1 MNGMKDK
8 TTSEKKGKGARRGV
22 GQAVAAMVMALA
34 VAVGG
39 AGTTALLLTQPTGLA
54 VEPTTLRWDS
64 ESTDLNAKYN
74 HSTQNPKPE
83 TTKTEPE
90 ASSQAQPETDTT
102 QPETGKKPEAKP
114 EAKPA
119 EQPAAPEETAPA
131 ASEPAAEAPAQPET
145 PADPMAGS
153 TAEIE
158 QENAFPKF
166 QQETAELA
174 AEDPLSAP
182 EETPVEDENADTEPA
197 AEAPAESEEPAAEPE
212 EAPAESEAAE
222 SAAETE
228 TVSEQPAAGINSI
241 EDELAD
247 AQITTEDGT
256 ILLTPEEIRAALDAG
271 TLDEA
276 ELETTCLDSENGFF
290 KWLWKWFFGIKD
302 DDDKPAS
309 STKPAEPVYSGWRTV
324 NGKTYYYDQGT
335 NQPVTGI
342 RAIDNKLY
350 YFDANGVQTAANF
363 GIDVSKYQSKI
374 NWQQVKQAGV
384 NFVIIRIGYRGYGS
398 GTLVQDPMFEEH
410 FTNARNAGLKVG
422 VYFFSQ
428 AVNENEARE
437 EAQGCWYVL
446 NGRGLDY
453 PIYFDSEASGASN
466 GGGRADGLG
475 QADRTKCAIAFCEEV
490 KALGYQPGV
499 YASTQW
505 FRKRLDLSQLT
516 GYSIWNAHYNVASS
530 PIACNL
536 WQGSCSARISGYS
549 GQLDVNISYMG

>member
-1 MNGMKDK
+1 MNDK
-8 TTSEKKGKGARRGV
+8 TTVKQKGKGTRRGA

-39 AGTTALLLTQPTGLA
+39 AGTTALLLTQPTGLT
-54 VEPTTLRWDS
+54 VEPTTLRWEQ
-64 ESTDLNAKYN
+64 ESTDRNAPHR
-74 HSTQNPKPE
+74 HSTNAAPSETPKA
-83 TTKTEPE
+83 EPE
-90 ASSQAQPETDTT
+90 ASSQAQPEAVPA
-102 QPETGKKPEAKP
+102 QPETV
-114 EAKPA
+114 KPA
-119 EQPAAPEETAPA
+119 ETTAAEPAAAPTAPTESTPA

-145 PADPMAGS
+145 PADPMGS
-153 TAEIE
+153 SAAEIE

-166 QQETAELA
+166 QQETEALA
-174 AEDPLSAP
+174 AEDPLRAP
-182 EETPVEDENADTEPA
+182 EETPAESDNAGTEPA
-197 AEAPAESEEPAAEPE
+197 AEPAAESVEPAAEPE
-212 EAPAESEAAE
+212 AAPAETEAAE
-222 SAAETE
+222 SAAEAE
-228 TVSEQPAAGINSI
+228 PEAAQPTAGANSI
-241 EDELAD
+241 EDELAE

-302 DDDKPAS
+302 EEDKPAAPS
-309 STKPAEPVYSGWRTV
+309 KPAEPVYSGWRTV
-324 NGKTYYYDQGT
+324 GGKTYYYDQGT
-335 NQPVTGI
+335 NKPVTGI

-374 NWQQVKQAGV
+374 DWQQVKQAGV

-398 GTLVQDPMFEEH
+398 GTLVQDPLFEQH

>member
-1 MNGMKDK
+1 MNDK
-8 TTSEKKGKGARRGV
+8 TTVKQKGKGTRRGA

-39 AGTTALLLTQPTGLA
+39 AGTTALLLTQPTGLT
-54 VEPTTLRWDS
+54 VEPTTLRWEQ
-64 ESTDLNAKYN
+64 ESTDRNAPHH
-74 HSTQNPKPE
+74 HSTNAAPSETPKA
-83 TTKTEPE
+83 EPE
-90 ASSQAQPETDTT
+90 ASSQAQPEAEPA
-102 QPETGKKPEAKP
+102 QPETVKPVETTAAEP
-114 EAKPA
+114 AAAPTTPA
-119 EQPAAPEETAPA
+119 ESTPA

-145 PADPMAGS
+145 PADPMGS
-153 TAEIE
+153 SAAEIE

-166 QQETAELA
+166 QQETEALA
-174 AEDPLSAP
+174 AEDPLRAP
-182 EETPVEDENADTEPA
+182 EETPAESDNAGTESAAEPA
-197 AEAPAESEEPAAEPE
+197 AESVEPAAEPE
-212 EAPAESEAAE
+212 ATP
-222 SAAETE
+222 AETE
-228 TVSEQPAAGINSI
+228 AAQPTAGANSI
-241 EDELAD
+241 EDELAE

-302 DDDKPAS
+302 EEDKPAAPS
-309 STKPAEPVYSGWRTV
+309 KPAEPVYSGWRTV
-324 NGKTYYYDQGT
+324 GGKTYYYDQGT
-335 NQPVTGI
+335 NKPVTGI

-374 NWQQVKQAGV
+374 DWQQVKQAGV

-398 GTLVQDPMFEEH
+398 GTLVQDPLFEQH

>member
-1 MNGMKDK
+1 MNDK
-8 TTSEKKGKGARRGV
+8 TTVKQKGKGTRRGA

-39 AGTTALLLTQPTGLA
+39 AGTTALLLTQPTGLT
-54 VEPTTLRWDS
+54 VEPTTLRWEQ
-64 ESTDLNAKYN
+64 ESTDRNAPHR
-74 HSTQNPKPE
+74 HSTNAAPSETPKA
-83 TTKTEPE
+83 EPE
-90 ASSQAQPETDTT
+90 ASSQAQPEAVPA
-102 QPETGKKPEAKP
+102 QPETV
-114 EAKPA
+114 KPA
-119 EQPAAPEETAPA
+119 ETTAAEPAAAPTAPTESTPA

-145 PADPMAGS
+145 PADPMGS
-153 TAEIE
+153 SAAEIE

-166 QQETAELA
+166 QQETEALA
-174 AEDPLSAP
+174 AEDPLRAP
-182 EETPVEDENADTEPA
+182 EETPAESDNAGTEPA
-197 AEAPAESEEPAAEPE
+197 AEPAAESVEPAAEPE
-212 EAPAESEAAE
+212 AAPAETEAAE
-222 SAAETE
+222 SAAGAEPE
-228 TVSEQPAAGINSI
+228 AAQPTAGANSI
-241 EDELAD
+241 EDELAE

-302 DDDKPAS
+302 EEDKPAAPS
-309 STKPAEPVYSGWRTV
+309 KPAEPVYSGWRTV
-324 NGKTYYYDQGT
+324 GGKTYYYDQGT
-335 NQPVTGI
+335 NKPVTGI

-374 NWQQVKQAGV
+374 DWQQVKQAGV

-398 GTLVQDPMFEEH
+398 GTLVQDPLFEQH

>member
-1 MNGMKDK
+1 MNDK
-8 TTSEKKGKGARRGV
+8 TTVKQKGKGTRRGA

-39 AGTTALLLTQPTGLA
+39 AGTTALLLTQPTGLT
-54 VEPTTLRWDS
+54 VEPTTLRWEQ
-64 ESTDLNAKYN
+64 ESTDRKAPHR
-74 HSTQNPKPE
+74 HSTNAAPSETPKA
-83 TTKTEPE
+83 EPE
-90 ASSQAQPETDTT
+90 ASSQAQPEAEPA
-102 QPETGKKPEAKP
+102 QPETV
-114 EAKPA
+114 KPA
-119 EQPAAPEETAPA
+119 ETTAAEPAAAPTAPAESVPA

-145 PADPMAGS
+145 PADPMGGS
-153 TAEIE
+153 AAEIE

-166 QQETAELA
+166 QQETEALA
-174 AEDPLSAP
+174 AEDPLRAP
-182 EETPVEDENADTEPA
+182 EETPAESDNAGTESAAEPA
-197 AEAPAESEEPAAEPE
+197 AESVEPAAEPE
-212 EAPAESEAAE
+212 AAPAEAVE
-222 SAAETE
+222 SAAGAEPE
-228 TVSEQPAAGINSI
+228 AAQPTAGANSI
-241 EDELAD
+241 EDELAE
-247 AQITTEDGT
+247 AQITAEDGT

-302 DDDKPAS
+302 EEDKPAAPS
-309 STKPAEPVYSGWRTV
+309 KPAEPVYSGWRTV
-324 NGKTYYYDQGT
+324 GGKTYYYDQGT
-335 NQPVTGI
+335 NKPVTGI

-374 NWQQVKQAGV
+374 DWQQVKQAGV

-398 GTLVQDPMFEEH
+398 GTLVQDPLFEQH

>member
-1 MNGMKDK
+1 MNDK
-8 TTSEKKGKGARRGV
+8 TTVKQKGKGLRRSA

-39 AGTTALLLTQPTGLA
+39 AGTTALLLTQPTGLT
-54 VEPTTLRWDS
+54 VEPTTLRWEQ
-64 ESTDLNAKYN
+64 ESTDRNAPHR
-74 HSTQNPKPE
+74 HSTNAAPSETPKA
-83 TTKTEPE
+83 EPE
-90 ASSQAQPETDTT
+90 ASSQAQPEAVPA
-102 QPETGKKPEAKP
+102 QPETV
-114 EAKPA
+114 KPA
-119 EQPAAPEETAPA
+119 ETTAAEPAAAPTAPTESTPA

-145 PADPMAGS
+145 PADPMGS
-153 TAEIE
+153 SAAEIE

-166 QQETAELA
+166 QQETEALA
-174 AEDPLSAP
+174 AEDPLRAP
-182 EETPVEDENADTEPA
+182 EETPAESDNAGTEPA
-197 AEAPAESEEPAAEPE
+197 AEPAAESVEPAAEPE
-212 EAPAESEAAE
+212 AAPAETEAAE
-222 SAAETE
+222 SAAEAE
-228 TVSEQPAAGINSI
+228 PEAAQPTAGANSI
-241 EDELAD
+241 EDELAE

-302 DDDKPAS
+302 EEDKPAAPS
-309 STKPAEPVYSGWRTV
+309 KPAEPVYSGWRTV
-324 NGKTYYYDQGT
+324 GGKTYYYDQGT
-335 NQPVTGI
+335 NKPVTGI

-374 NWQQVKQAGV
+374 DWQQVKQAGV

-398 GTLVQDPMFEEH
+398 GTLVQDPLFEQH

>member
-1 MNGMKDK
+1 MNDK
-8 TTSEKKGKGARRGV
+8 TTVKQKGKGTRRGA

-39 AGTTALLLTQPTGLA
+39 AGTTALLLTQPTGLT
-54 VEPTTLRWDS
+54 VEPTTLRWEQ
-64 ESTDLNAKYN
+64 ESTDRNAPHR
-74 HSTQNPKPE
+74 HSTNAAPSETPKA
-83 TTKTEPE
+83 EPE
-90 ASSQAQPETDTT
+90 ASSQAQPEAEPA
-102 QPETGKKPEAKP
+102 QPETV
-114 EAKPA
+114 KPA
-119 EQPAAPEETAPA
+119 ETTAAEPAAAPTAPAESTPA

-145 PADPMAGS
+145 PADPMGGS
-153 TAEIE
+153 AAEIE

-166 QQETAELA
+166 QQETEALA
-174 AEDPLSAP
+174 AEDPLRAP
-182 EETPVEDENADTEPA
+182 EETPAESDNAGTESAAEPA
-197 AEAPAESEEPAAEPE
+197 AESVEPAAEPE
-212 EAPAESEAAE
+212 AAPAETEAAE
-222 SAAETE
+222 SAAGAEPE
-228 TVSEQPAAGINSI
+228 AAQPTAGANSI
-241 EDELAD
+241 EDELAE
-247 AQITTEDGT
+247 AQITAEDGT

-302 DDDKPAS
+302 EEDKPAAPS
-309 STKPAEPVYSGWRTV
+309 KPAEPVYSGWRTV
-324 NGKTYYYDQGT
+324 GGKTYYYDQGT
-335 NQPVTGI
+335 NKPVTGI

-374 NWQQVKQAGV
+374 DWQQVKQAGV

-398 GTLVQDPMFEEH
+398 GTLVQDPLFEQH

-536 WQGSCSARISGYS
+536 WQGSCSARISGYN

>member
-1 MNGMKDK
+1 MNDK
-8 TTSEKKGKGARRGV
+8 TTVKQKGKGTRRGA

-54 VEPTTLRWDS
+54 VEPTTLRWEQ
-64 ESTDLNAKYN
+64 ESTDRNAPHR
-74 HSTQNPKPE
+74 HSTNAAPSETPKA
-83 TTKTEPE
+83 EPE
-90 ASSQAQPETDTT
+90 ASSQAQPEAVPA
-102 QPETGKKPEAKP
+102 QPETV
-114 EAKPA
+114 KPA
-119 EQPAAPEETAPA
+119 ETTAAEPAAAPTAPAESTPA

-145 PADPMAGS
+145 PADPMGS
-153 TAEIE
+153 SAAEIE

-166 QQETAELA
+166 QQETEALA
-174 AEDPLSAP
+174 AEDPLRAP
-182 EETPVEDENADTEPA
+182 EETPAESDNAGTESAAEPA
-197 AEAPAESEEPAAEPE
+197 AESVEPAAEPE
-212 EAPAESEAAE
+212 AAPAETEAAE
-222 SAAETE
+222 SAAEAETE
-228 TVSEQPAAGINSI
+228 PAQPTAGANSI
-241 EDELAD
+241 EDELAE
-247 AQITTEDGT
+247 AQITAEDGT

-302 DDDKPAS
+302 EEDKPAAPS
-309 STKPAEPVYSGWRTV
+309 KPAEPVYSGWRTV
-324 NGKTYYYDQGT
+324 GGKTYYYDQGT
-335 NQPVTGI
+335 NKPVTGI

-374 NWQQVKQAGV
+374 DWQQVKQAGV

-398 GTLVQDPMFEEH
+398 GTLVQDPLFEQH

>member
-1 MNGMKDK
+1 MNDK
-8 TTSEKKGKGARRGV
+8 TTVKQKGKGTRRGA

-39 AGTTALLLTQPTGLA
+39 AGTTALLLTQPTGLT
-54 VEPTTLRWDS
+54 VEPTTLRW
-64 ESTDLNAKYN
+64 EQEATDRNAPHR
-74 HSTQNPKPE
+74 HSTNAAPSETPKA
-83 TTKTEPE
+83 EPE
-90 ASSQAQPETDTT
+90 ASSQAQPEAEPA
-102 QPETGKKPEAKP
+102 QPETV
-114 EAKPA
+114 KPA
-119 EQPAAPEETAPA
+119 ETTAAEPAAAPTAPA
-131 ASEPAAEAPAQPET
+131 ESAPAVSEPAAEAPAQPET
-145 PADPMAGS
+145 PADPMGGS
-153 TAEIE
+153 AAEIE

-166 QQETAELA
+166 QQETEALA
-174 AEDPLSAP
+174 AEDPLRAP
-182 EETPVEDENADTEPA
+182 EETPAESDNAGTEPA
-197 AEAPAESEEPAAEPE
+197 AEPAAESVEPAAEPE
-212 EAPAESEAAE
+212 AAPAETEAVE
-222 SAAETE
+222 SAAGAETE
-228 TVSEQPAAGINSI
+228 PAQPTAGANSI
-241 EDELAD
+241 EDELAE

-302 DDDKPAS
+302 EEDKPAAPS
-309 STKPAEPVYSGWRTV
+309 KPAEPVYSGWRTV
-324 NGKTYYYDQGT
+324 GGKTYYYDQGT
-335 NQPVTGI
+335 NKPVTGI

-374 NWQQVKQAGV
+374 DWQQVKQAGV

-398 GTLVQDPMFEEH
+398 GTLVQDPLFEQH

>member
-1 MNGMKDK
+1 MNDK
-8 TTSEKKGKGARRGV
+8 TTVKQKGKGTRRGA

-39 AGTTALLLTQPTGLA
+39 AGTTALLLTQPTGLT
-54 VEPTTLRWDS
+54 VEPTTLRWEQ
-64 ESTDLNAKYN
+64 ESTDRNAPHR
-74 HSTQNPKPE
+74 HSTNAAPSETPKA
-83 TTKTEPE
+83 EPE
-90 ASSQAQPETDTT
+90 ASSQAQPEAEPA
-102 QPETGKKPEAKP
+102 QPETV
-114 EAKPA
+114 KPA
-119 EQPAAPEETAPA
+119 ETTAAEPAAAPTAPAESAPA
-131 ASEPAAEAPAQPET
+131 ASAPAAEAPAQPET
-145 PADPMAGS
+145 PADPMGGS
-153 TAEIE
+153 ATEIE

-166 QQETAELA
+166 QQETEALA
-174 AEDPLSAP
+174 AEDPLRAP
-182 EETPVEDENADTEPA
+182 EEPPAESDNAGTEPA
-197 AEAPAESEEPAAEPE
+197 AEPAAESVEPAAEPE
-212 EAPAESEAAE
+212 AAPAETEAAE
-222 SAAETE
+222 SAAEAE
-228 TVSEQPAAGINSI
+228 PEAAQPTAGANSI
-241 EDELAD
+241 EDELAE

-302 DDDKPAS
+302 EEDKPAAPS
-309 STKPAEPVYSGWRTV
+309 KPAEPVYSGWRTV
-324 NGKTYYYDQGT
+324 GGKTYYYDQGT
-335 NQPVTGI
+335 NKPVTGI

-374 NWQQVKQAGV
+374 DWQQVKQAGV

-398 GTLVQDPMFEEH
+398 GTLVQDPLFEQH

>member
-1 MNGMKDK
+1 MNDK
-8 TTSEKKGKGARRGV
+8 TTVKQKGKGIRRSA

-39 AGTTALLLTQPTGLA
+39 AGTTALLLTQPTGLT
-54 VEPTTLRWDS
+54 VEPTTLRWEQ
-64 ESTDLNAKYN
+64 ESTDRNAPHR
-74 HSTQNPKPE
+74 HSTNAAPSETPKA
-83 TTKTEPE
+83 EPE
-90 ASSQAQPETDTT
+90 ASSQAQPEAEPAP
-102 QPETGKKPEAKP
+102 PETV
-114 EAKPA
+114 KPA
-119 EQPAAPEETAPA
+119 ETTAAEPAAAPTAPAESTPA

-145 PADPMAGS
+145 PADPMGS
-153 TAEIE
+153 SAAEIE

-166 QQETAELA
+166 QQETEALA
-174 AEDPLSAP
+174 AEDPLRAP
-182 EETPVEDENADTEPA
+182 EETPAENDNGETEPA
-197 AEAPAESEEPAAEPE
+197 AEPAAESVEPAAEPE
-212 EAPAESEAAE
+212 TAPAETEVAE
-222 SAAETE
+222 SAAEAE
-228 TVSEQPAAGINSI
+228 PEAAQPTAGANSI
-241 EDELAD
+241 EDELAE

-302 DDDKPAS
+302 EEDKPAAPS
-309 STKPAEPVYSGWRTV
+309 KPAEPVYSGWRTV
-324 NGKTYYYDQGT
+324 GGKTYYYDPGT
-335 NQPVTGI
+335 NKPVTGI

-374 NWQQVKQAGV
+374 DWQQVKQAGV

-398 GTLVQDPMFEEH
+398 GTLVQDPLFEQH

-475 QADRTKCAIAFCEEV
+475 QTDRTKCAIAFCEEV

>member
-1 MNGMKDK
+1 MNDK
-8 TTSEKKGKGARRGV
+8 TTVKQKGKGLRRSA

-39 AGTTALLLTQPTGLA
+39 AGTTALLLTQPTGLT
-54 VEPTTLRWDS
+54 VEPTTLRWEQ
-64 ESTDLNAKYN
+64 ESTDRNAPHR
-74 HSTQNPKPE
+74 HSTNAAPSETPKA
-83 TTKTEPE
+83 EPE
-90 ASSQAQPETDTT
+90 ASAQAQPEADPA
-102 QPETGKKPEAKP
+102 QPETV
-114 EAKPA
+114 KPA
-119 EQPAAPEETAPA
+119 ETTAAEPAAAPTAPAESTPA

-145 PADPMAGS
+145 PADPMGGS

-166 QQETAELA
+166 QQETEALA
-174 AEDPLSAP
+174 AEDPLRAP
-182 EETPVEDENADTEPA
+182 EETPAESDNAGTESAAEPA
-197 AEAPAESEEPAAEPE
+197 AESVEPAAEPE
-212 EAPAESEAAE
+212 AAPAETEAVE
-222 SAAETE
+222 SAAGAETE
-228 TVSEQPAAGINSI
+228 PAQPTAGANSI
-241 EDELAD
+241 EDELAE

-302 DDDKPAS
+302 GEDKPAAPS
-309 STKPAEPVYSGWRTV
+309 KPAEPVYSGWRTV
-324 NGKTYYYDQGT
+324 GGKTYYYDQGT
-335 NQPVTGI
+335 NKPVTGI

-374 NWQQVKQAGV
+374 DWQQVKQAGV

-398 GTLVQDPMFEEH
+398 GTLVQDPLFEQH

>member
-1 MNGMKDK
+1 MNDK
-8 TTSEKKGKGARRGV
+8 TTSKQKGKGIRRSA

-39 AGTTALLLTQPTGLA
+39 AGTTALLLTQPTGLT
-54 VEPTTLRWDS
+54 VEPTTLRWEQ
-64 ESTDLNAKYN
+64 ESTDRNAPHR
-74 HSTQNPKPE
+74 HSTNAAPSETPKA
-83 TTKTEPE
+83 EPE
-90 ASSQAQPETDTT
+90 ASSQAQPEAVPA
-102 QPETGKKPEAKP
+102 QPETV
-114 EAKPA
+114 KPA
-119 EQPAAPEETAPA
+119 ETTAAEPAAAPTAPTESTPA

-145 PADPMAGS
+145 PADPMGS
-153 TAEIE
+153 SAAEIE

-166 QQETAELA
+166 QQETEALA
-174 AEDPLSAP
+174 AEDPLRAP
-182 EETPVEDENADTEPA
+182 EETPAESDNAGTEPA
-197 AEAPAESEEPAAEPE
+197 AEPAAESVEPAAEPE
-212 EAPAESEAAE
+212 AAPAETEAAE
-222 SAAETE
+222 SAAGAEPE
-228 TVSEQPAAGINSI
+228 AAQPTAGANSI
-241 EDELAD
+241 EDELAE

-302 DDDKPAS
+302 EEDKPAAPS
-309 STKPAEPVYSGWRTV
+309 KPAEPVYSGWRTV
-324 NGKTYYYDQGT
+324 GGKTYYYDQGT
-335 NQPVTGI
+335 NKPVTGI

-374 NWQQVKQAGV
+374 DWQQVKQAGV

-398 GTLVQDPMFEEH
+398 GTLVQDPLFEQH

>member
-1 MNGMKDK
+1 MNDK
-8 TTSEKKGKGARRGV
+8 TTVKQKGKGTRRGA

-39 AGTTALLLTQPTGLA
+39 AGTTALLLTQPTGLT
-54 VEPTTLRWDS
+54 VEPTTLRWEQ
-64 ESTDLNAKYN
+64 ESTDRNAPHR
-74 HSTQNPKPE
+74 HSTNAAPSETPKA
-83 TTKTEPE
+83 EPE
-90 ASSQAQPETDTT
+90 ASSQAQPEAVPAP
-102 QPETGKKPEAKP
+102 PETV
-114 EAKPA
+114 KPA
-119 EQPAAPEETAPA
+119 ETTAAEPAAAPTAPAESAPA

-145 PADPMAGS
+145 PADPMGS
-153 TAEIE
+153 SAAEIE

-166 QQETAELA
+166 QQETEALA
-174 AEDPLSAP
+174 AEDPLRAP
-182 EETPVEDENADTEPA
+182 EETPAESDNAGTESAAEPA
-197 AEAPAESEEPAAEPE
+197 AESVEPAAEPE
-212 EAPAESEAAE
+212 AAPAETEAAE
-222 SAAETE
+222 SAAEAE
-228 TVSEQPAAGINSI
+228 PEAAQPTAGANSI
-241 EDELAD
+241 EDELAE

-302 DDDKPAS
+302 EEDKPAAPS
-309 STKPAEPVYSGWRTV
+309 KPAEPVYSGWRTV
-324 NGKTYYYDQGT
+324 GGKTYYYDQGT
-335 NQPVTGI
+335 NKPVTGI

-374 NWQQVKQAGV
+374 DWQQVKQAGV

-398 GTLVQDPMFEEH
+398 GTLVQDPLFEQH

>member
-1 MNGMKDK
+1 MNDK
-8 TTSEKKGKGARRGV
+8 TTVKQKGKGLRRSA

-39 AGTTALLLTQPTGLA
+39 AGTTALLLTQPTGLT
-54 VEPTTLRWDS
+54 VEPTTLRWEQ
-64 ESTDLNAKYN
+64 ESTDRNAPHR
-74 HSTQNPKPE
+74 HSTNAAPSE
-83 TTKTEPE
+83 TPKTEPE
-90 ASSQAQPETDTT
+90 ASSQAQPEVEPA
-102 QPETGKKPEAKP
+102 QPETV
-114 EAKPA
+114 KPA
-119 EQPAAPEETAPA
+119 ETTAAEPAAAPTAPAESTPA

-145 PADPMAGS
+145 PADPMGGS
-153 TAEIE
+153 AAEIE
-158 QENAFPKF
+158 QENAFPKL
-166 QQETAELA
+166 QQETEALA
-174 AEDPLSAP
+174 AEDPLRAP
-182 EETPVEDENADTEPA
+182 EETPAESDNAGTESAAEPA
-197 AEAPAESEEPAAEPE
+197 AESVEPAAEPE
-212 EAPAESEAAE
+212 AAPAETEAAE
-222 SAAETE
+222 SAAGAETE
-228 TVSEQPAAGINSI
+228 PAQPTAGANSI
-241 EDELAD
+241 EDELAE

-302 DDDKPAS
+302 EEDKPAAPS
-309 STKPAEPVYSGWRTV
+309 KPAEPVYSGWRTV
-324 NGKTYYYDQGT
+324 GGKTYYYDQGT
-335 NQPVTGI
+335 NKPVTGI

-374 NWQQVKQAGV
+374 DWQQVKQAGV

-398 GTLVQDPMFEEH
+398 GTLVQDPLFEQH

>member
-1 MNGMKDK
+1 MNDK
-8 TTSEKKGKGARRGV
+8 TISKQKGKGIRRGA

-54 VEPTTLRWDS
+54 VEPTALLWEQ
-64 ESTDLNAKYN
+64 ESTDRSTAYR
-74 HSTQNPKPE
+74 HSTKAAQSETPKV
-83 TTKTEPE
+83 EPE
-90 ASSQAQPETDTT
+90 ASSQAQPE
-102 QPETGKKPEAKP
+102 
-114 EAKPA
+114 A
-119 EQPAAPEETAPA
+119 EQPAQPETVKPAETTAAEPAAAPAETAPA
-131 ASEPAAEAPAQPET
+131 TSEPAAEAPTQPET
-145 PADPMAGS
+145 PADPMGGS
-153 TAEIE
+153 AAEIE

-166 QQETAELA
+166 QQETEALA
-174 AEDPLSAP
+174 AEDPLRAP
-182 EETPVEDENADTEPA
+182 EETPAESDNAGTEPA
-197 AEAPAESEEPAAEPE
+197 AEPAAESVKPAAEPE
-212 EAPAESEAAE
+212 AAPAGAEAVE
-222 SAAETE
+222 SAAGAETE
-228 TVSEQPAAGINSI
+228 PAQPTAGANSI
-241 EDELAD
+241 EDELAE

-276 ELETTCLDSENGFF
+276 ELETACLDSENGFF

-302 DDDKPAS
+302 EEDKPAAPS
-309 STKPAEPVYSGWRTV
+309 KPAEPVYSGWRTV
-324 NGKTYYYDQGT
+324 GGKTYYYDQGT
-335 NQPVTGI
+335 NKPVTGI

-374 NWQQVKQAGV
+374 DWQQVKQAGV

-398 GTLVQDPMFEEH
+398 GTLVQDPLFEQH

>member
-1 MNGMKDK
+1 MNDK
-8 TTSEKKGKGARRGV
+8 TTVKQKGKGTRRGA

-39 AGTTALLLTQPTGLA
+39 AGTTALLLTQPTGLT
-54 VEPTTLRWDS
+54 VEPTTLRWEQ
-64 ESTDLNAKYN
+64 ESTDRNAPHR
-74 HSTQNPKPE
+74 HSTNAAPSETPKA
-83 TTKTEPE
+83 EPE
-90 ASSQAQPETDTT
+90 ASSQAQPKAEPA
-102 QPETGKKPEAKP
+102 QPETV
-114 EAKPA
+114 KPA
-119 EQPAAPEETAPA
+119 ETTAAEPAAAPTAPAESAPA

-145 PADPMAGS
+145 PADPMGGS
-153 TAEIE
+153 ATEIE

-166 QQETAELA
+166 QQETEALA
-174 AEDPLSAP
+174 AEDPLRAP
-182 EETPVEDENADTEPA
+182 EETPAESDNAGTESAAEPA
-197 AEAPAESEEPAAEPE
+197 AESVEPAAEPE
-212 EAPAESEAAE
+212 AAPAETEAAE
-222 SAAETE
+222 SAAGAEPEAT
-228 TVSEQPAAGINSI
+228 QPTAGANSI
-241 EDELAD
+241 EDELAE

-302 DDDKPAS
+302 EEDKPAAPS
-309 STKPAEPVYSGWRTV
+309 KPAEPVYSGWRTV
-324 NGKTYYYDQGT
+324 GGKTYYYDQGT
-335 NQPVTGI
+335 NKPVTGI

-374 NWQQVKQAGV
+374 DWQQVKQAGV

-398 GTLVQDPMFEEH
+398 GTLVQDPLFEQH

>member
-1 MNGMKDK
+1 MNDK
-8 TTSEKKGKGARRGV
+8 TTVKQKGKGTRRGA

-39 AGTTALLLTQPTGLA
+39 AGTTALLLTQPTGLT
-54 VEPTTLRWDS
+54 VEPTTLRWEQ
-64 ESTDLNAKYN
+64 ESTDRNAPHR
-74 HSTQNPKPE
+74 HSTKAAPSETPKA
-83 TTKTEPE
+83 EPE
-90 ASSQAQPETDTT
+90 ASSQAQPEVVPA
-102 QPETGKKPEAKP
+102 QPETV
-114 EAKPA
+114 KPA
-119 EQPAAPEETAPA
+119 ETTAAEPAAAPTAPA
-131 ASEPAAEAPAQPET
+131 ESTPAVSEPAAEAPAQPET
-145 PADPMAGS
+145 PADPMGGS
-153 TAEIE
+153 AAEIE

-166 QQETAELA
+166 QQETEALA
-174 AEDPLSAP
+174 AEDPLRAP
-182 EETPVEDENADTEPA
+182 EEPPAESDNAGTESAAEPA
-197 AEAPAESEEPAAEPE
+197 AESVEPAAEPE
-212 EAPAESEAAE
+212 AAPAETEAVE
-222 SAAETE
+222 SAAGAEPE
-228 TVSEQPAAGINSI
+228 AAQPTAGANSI
-241 EDELAD
+241 EDELAE

-302 DDDKPAS
+302 EEDKPAAPS
-309 STKPAEPVYSGWRTV
+309 KPAEPVYSGWRTV
-324 NGKTYYYDQGT
+324 GGKTYYYDQGT
-335 NQPVTGI
+335 NKPVTGI

-374 NWQQVKQAGV
+374 DWQQVKQAGV

-398 GTLVQDPMFEEH
+398 GTLVQDPLFEQH

>member
-1 MNGMKDK
+1 MNDK
-8 TTSEKKGKGARRGV
+8 TTVKQKGKGTRRGA

-39 AGTTALLLTQPTGLA
+39 AGTTALLLTQPTGLT
-54 VEPTTLRWDS
+54 VEPTTLRWEQ
-64 ESTDLNAKYN
+64 ESTDRNAPHR
-74 HSTQNPKPE
+74 HSTNAAPSETPKA
-83 TTKTEPE
+83 EPE
-90 ASSQAQPETDTT
+90 ASSQAQPEAVPAP
-102 QPETGKKPEAKP
+102 PETV
-114 EAKPA
+114 KPA
-119 EQPAAPEETAPA
+119 ETTAAEPAAAPTAPAESAPA

-145 PADPMAGS
+145 PADPMGGS
-153 TAEIE
+153 AAEIE

-166 QQETAELA
+166 QQETEALA
-174 AEDPLSAP
+174 AEDPLRAP
-182 EETPVEDENADTEPA
+182 EETPAESDNAGTESAAEPA
-197 AEAPAESEEPAAEPE
+197 AESVEPAAEPE
-212 EAPAESEAAE
+212 AAPAETEAAE
-222 SAAETE
+222 SAAGAEPE
-228 TVSEQPAAGINSI
+228 AAQPTAGANSI
-241 EDELAD
+241 EDELAE
-247 AQITTEDGT
+247 AQITAEDGT

-302 DDDKPAS
+302 EEDKPAAPS
-309 STKPAEPVYSGWRTV
+309 KPAEPVYSGWRTV
-324 NGKTYYYDQGT
+324 GGKTYYYDQGT
-335 NQPVTGI
+335 NKPVTGI

-374 NWQQVKQAGV
+374 DWQQVKQAGV

-398 GTLVQDPMFEEH
+398 GTLVQDPLFEQH

>member
-1 MNGMKDK
+1 MNDK
-8 TTSEKKGKGARRGV
+8 TTVKQKGKGTRRGA

-39 AGTTALLLTQPTGLA
+39 AGTTALLLTQPTGLT
-54 VEPTTLRWDS
+54 VEPTTLRWEQ
-64 ESTDLNAKYN
+64 ESTDRNAPHR
-74 HSTQNPKPE
+74 HSTNAAPSETPKA
-83 TTKTEPE
+83 EPE
-90 ASSQAQPETDTT
+90 ASSQAQPEAVPA
-102 QPETGKKPEAKP
+102 QPETV
-114 EAKPA
+114 KPA
-119 EQPAAPEETAPA
+119 ETTAAEPAAAPTAPAESAPA

-145 PADPMAGS
+145 PADPMGGS
-153 TAEIE
+153 AAEIE

-166 QQETAELA
+166 QQETEALA
-174 AEDPLSAP
+174 AEDPLRAP
-182 EETPVEDENADTEPA
+182 EETPAESDNAGTEPA
-197 AEAPAESEEPAAEPE
+197 AEPAAESVEPAAEPE
-212 EAPAESEAAE
+212 AAPAETEVAE
-222 SAAETE
+222 SAAEVE
-228 TVSEQPAAGINSI
+228 PEAAQPTAGANSI
-241 EDELAD
+241 EDELAE
-247 AQITTEDGT
+247 AQITAEDGT

-302 DDDKPAS
+302 EEDKPAAPS
-309 STKPAEPVYSGWRTV
+309 KPAEPVYSGWRTV
-324 NGKTYYYDQGT
+324 GGKTYYYDQGT
-335 NQPVTGI
+335 NKPVTGI

-374 NWQQVKQAGV
+374 DWQQVKQAGV

-398 GTLVQDPMFEEH
+398 GTLVQDPLFEQH

>member
-1 MNGMKDK
+1 MNDK
-8 TTSEKKGKGARRGV
+8 TTVKQKGKGTRRGA

-39 AGTTALLLTQPTGLA
+39 AGTTALLLTQPTGLT
-54 VEPTTLRWDS
+54 VEPTTLRWEQ
-64 ESTDLNAKYN
+64 ESTDRNAPHR
-74 HSTQNPKPE
+74 HSTNAAPSETPKA
-83 TTKTEPE
+83 EPE
-90 ASSQAQPETDTT
+90 ASSQAQPEVVPA
-102 QPETGKKPEAKP
+102 QPETV
-114 EAKPA
+114 KPA
-119 EQPAAPEETAPA
+119 ETTAAEPDAAPTAPAESTPA

-145 PADPMAGS
+145 PADPMGGS
-153 TAEIE
+153 ATEIE

-166 QQETAELA
+166 QQETEALA
-174 AEDPLSAP
+174 AEDPLRAP
-182 EETPVEDENADTEPA
+182 EETPAESDNAGTEPA
-197 AEAPAESEEPAAEPE
+197 AEPAAESVEPAAEPE
-212 EAPAESEAAE
+212 AAPAETEAAE
-222 SAAETE
+222 SAAGAETE
-228 TVSEQPAAGINSI
+228 PAQPTAGANSI
-241 EDELAD
+241 EDELAE

-302 DDDKPAS
+302 EEDKPAAPS
-309 STKPAEPVYSGWRTV
+309 KPAEPVYSGWRTV
-324 NGKTYYYDQGT
+324 GGKTYYYDQGT
-335 NQPVTGI
+335 NKPVTGI

-374 NWQQVKQAGV
+374 DWQQVKQAGV

-398 GTLVQDPMFEEH
+398 GTLVQDPLFEQH

>member
-1 MNGMKDK
+1 MNDK
-8 TTSEKKGKGARRGV
+8 TTVKQKGKGARRGA

-39 AGTTALLLTQPTGLA
+39 AGTTALLLTQPTGLT
-54 VEPTTLRWDS
+54 VEPTTLRWEQ
-64 ESTDLNAKYN
+64 ESTDRNAPHR
-74 HSTQNPKPE
+74 HSTNAAPSETPKA
-83 TTKTEPE
+83 EPE
-90 ASSQAQPETDTT
+90 ASSQAQPEAEPA
-102 QPETGKKPEAKP
+102 QPETV
-114 EAKPA
+114 KPA
-119 EQPAAPEETAPA
+119 ETTAAEPAAAPTAPAESAPA

-145 PADPMAGS
+145 PADPMGGS
-153 TAEIE
+153 AAEIE

-166 QQETAELA
+166 QQETEALA
-174 AEDPLSAP
+174 AEDPLRAP
-182 EETPVEDENADTEPA
+182 EETPAESDNAGTEPA
-197 AEAPAESEEPAAEPE
+197 AEPAAESVEPAAEPE
-212 EAPAESEAAE
+212 AAPAETEAAE
-222 SAAETE
+222 SAAEAE
-228 TVSEQPAAGINSI
+228 PEAAQPTAGANSI
-241 EDELAD
+241 EDELAE
-247 AQITTEDGT
+247 AQITAEDGT

-302 DDDKPAS
+302 EEDKPAAPS
-309 STKPAEPVYSGWRTV
+309 KPAEPVYSGWRTV
-324 NGKTYYYDQGT
+324 GGKTYYYDPGT
-335 NQPVTGI
+335 NKPVTGI

-350 YFDANGVQTAANF
+350 YFDANGVQTEANF

-374 NWQQVKQAGV
+374 DWQQVKQAGV

-398 GTLVQDPMFEEH
+398 GTLVQDPLFEQH

>member
-1 MNGMKDK
+1 MNDK
-8 TTSEKKGKGARRGV
+8 TTVKQKGKGLRRSA

-39 AGTTALLLTQPTGLA
+39 AGTTALLLTQPTGLT
-54 VEPTTLRWDS
+54 VEPTTLRWEQ
-64 ESTDLNAKYN
+64 ESTDRNAPHR
-74 HSTQNPKPE
+74 HSTNAAPSETPKA
-83 TTKTEPE
+83 EPE
-90 ASSQAQPETDTT
+90 ASSQAQPEAEPAP
-102 QPETGKKPEAKP
+102 PETV
-114 EAKPA
+114 KPA
-119 EQPAAPEETAPA
+119 ETTAAEPAAAPTAPAESAPA

-145 PADPMAGS
+145 PADPMGGS
-153 TAEIE
+153 AAEIE
-158 QENAFPKF
+158 QENAFPKL
-166 QQETAELA
+166 QQETEALA
-174 AEDPLSAP
+174 AEDPLRAP
-182 EETPVEDENADTEPA
+182 EETPAESDNAGTESAAEPA
-197 AEAPAESEEPAAEPE
+197 AESVEPAAEPE
-212 EAPAESEAAE
+212 AAPAEAETAE
-222 SAAETE
+222 SAAEAETE
-228 TVSEQPAAGINSI
+228 PAQPTAGANSI
-241 EDELAD
+241 EDELAE

-302 DDDKPAS
+302 EEDKPAAPS
-309 STKPAEPVYSGWRTV
+309 KPAEPVYSGWRTV
-324 NGKTYYYDQGT
+324 GGKTYYYDQGT
-335 NQPVTGI
+335 NKPVTGI

-374 NWQQVKQAGV
+374 DWQQVKQAGV

-398 GTLVQDPMFEEH
+398 GTLVQDPLFEQH

>member
-1 MNGMKDK
+1 MNDK
-8 TTSEKKGKGARRGV
+8 TTVKQKGKGTRRGA

-39 AGTTALLLTQPTGLA
+39 AGTTALLLTQPTGLT
-54 VEPTTLRWDS
+54 VEPTTLRWEQ
-64 ESTDLNAKYN
+64 ESTDRNAPHR
-74 HSTQNPKPE
+74 HSTNAAPSETPKA
-83 TTKTEPE
+83 EPE
-90 ASSQAQPETDTT
+90 ASSQAQPEAEPAP
-102 QPETGKKPEAKP
+102 PETV
-114 EAKPA
+114 KPA
-119 EQPAAPEETAPA
+119 ETTAAEPAAAPTAPAESTPA

-145 PADPMAGS
+145 PADPMGGS
-153 TAEIE
+153 AAEIE

-166 QQETAELA
+166 QQETEALA
-174 AEDPLSAP
+174 AEDPLRAP
-182 EETPVEDENADTEPA
+182 EETPAESDNAGTEPA
-197 AEAPAESEEPAAEPE
+197 AEPAAESVEPAAEPE
-212 EAPAESEAAE
+212 AAPAETEAAE
-222 SAAETE
+222 SAAGAEPE
-228 TVSEQPAAGINSI
+228 AAQPTAGANSI
-241 EDELAD
+241 EDELAE
-247 AQITTEDGT
+247 AQITAEDGT

-302 DDDKPAS
+302 EEDKPAAPS
-309 STKPAEPVYSGWRTV
+309 KPAEPVYSGWRTV
-324 NGKTYYYDQGT
+324 GGKTYYYDQGT
-335 NQPVTGI
+335 NKPVTGI

-350 YFDANGVQTAANF
+350 YFDANGVQTEANF

-374 NWQQVKQAGV
+374 DWQQVKQAGV

-398 GTLVQDPMFEEH
+398 GTLVQDPLFEQH

>member
-1 MNGMKDK
+1 MNDK
-8 TTSEKKGKGARRGV
+8 TTLKQKGKGTRRGA

-39 AGTTALLLTQPTGLA
+39 AGTTALLLTQPTGLT
-54 VEPTTLRWDS
+54 VEPTTLRWEQ
-64 ESTDLNAKYN
+64 ESTDRNAPHR
-74 HSTQNPKPE
+74 HSTNAAPSETPKA
-83 TTKTEPE
+83 EPE
-90 ASSQAQPETDTT
+90 ASSQAQPETVPA
-102 QPETGKKPEAKP
+102 QPETV
-114 EAKPA
+114 KPA
-119 EQPAAPEETAPA
+119 ETTAAEPAAAPTAPAESTPA

-145 PADPMAGS
+145 PADPMGGS
-153 TAEIE
+153 AAEIE

-166 QQETAELA
+166 QQETEALA
-174 AEDPLSAP
+174 AEDPLRAP
-182 EETPVEDENADTEPA
+182 EETPAESDNAGTESASEPA
-197 AEAPAESEEPAAEPE
+197 AESVEPAAEPE
-212 EAPAESEAAE
+212 AAPAEAVE
-222 SAAETE
+222 SAAGAEPE
-228 TVSEQPAAGINSI
+228 AAQPTAGANSI
-241 EDELAD
+241 EDELAE
-247 AQITTEDGT
+247 AQITAEDGT

-302 DDDKPAS
+302 EEDKPAAPS
-309 STKPAEPVYSGWRTV
+309 KPAEPVYSGWRTV
-324 NGKTYYYDQGT
+324 GGKTYYYDQGT
-335 NQPVTGI
+335 NKPVTGI

-374 NWQQVKQAGV
+374 DWQQVKQAGV

-398 GTLVQDPMFEEH
+398 GTLVQDPLFEQH

>member
-1 MNGMKDK
+1 MNDK
-8 TTSEKKGKGARRGV
+8 TTVKQKGKGTRRGA

-39 AGTTALLLTQPTGLA
+39 AGTTALLLTQPTGLT
-54 VEPTTLRWDS
+54 VEPTTLRWEQ
-64 ESTDLNAKYN
+64 ESTDRNAPHR
-74 HSTQNPKPE
+74 HSTNAAPSETPKA
-83 TTKTEPE
+83 EPE
-90 ASSQAQPETDTT
+90 ASSQAQPEAVPA
-102 QPETGKKPEAKP
+102 QPETV
-114 EAKPA
+114 KPA
-119 EQPAAPEETAPA
+119 ETTAAEPAAAPTAPTESTPA

-145 PADPMAGS
+145 PADPMGS
-153 TAEIE
+153 SAAEIE

-166 QQETAELA
+166 QQETEALA
-174 AEDPLSAP
+174 AEDPLRAP
-182 EETPVEDENADTEPA
+182 EETPAESDNAGTEPATEPA
-197 AEAPAESEEPAAEPE
+197 AESVEPAAEPE
-212 EAPAESEAAE
+212 AAPAETEAAE
-222 SAAETE
+222 SAAEAE
-228 TVSEQPAAGINSI
+228 PEAAQPTAGANSI
-241 EDELAD
+241 EDELAE

-302 DDDKPAS
+302 EEDKPAAPS
-309 STKPAEPVYSGWRTV
+309 KPAEPVYSGWRTV
-324 NGKTYYYDQGT
+324 GGKTYYYDQGT
-335 NQPVTGI
+335 NKPVTGI

-374 NWQQVKQAGV
+374 DWQQVKQAGV

-398 GTLVQDPMFEEH
+398 GTLVQDPLFEQH

>member
-1 MNGMKDK
+1 MNDK
-8 TTSEKKGKGARRGV
+8 TTSKQKGKGIRRSA

-39 AGTTALLLTQPTGLA
+39 AGTTALLLTQPTGLT
-54 VEPTTLRWDS
+54 VEPTALLWER
-64 ESTDLNAKYN
+64 ESTDRNASHR
-74 HSTQNPKPE
+74 HSTNAAPSETPKA
-83 TTKTEPE
+83 EPE
-90 ASSQAQPETDTT
+90 ASSQAQPEAEPA
-102 QPETGKKPEAKP
+102 QPETV
-114 EAKPA
+114 KPA
-119 EQPAAPEETAPA
+119 ETTAAEPAAAPTAPAESTPA

-145 PADPMAGS
+145 PADPMGGS
-153 TAEIE
+153 AAEIE
-158 QENAFPKF
+158 QENAFPKL
-166 QQETAELA
+166 QQETEALA
-174 AEDPLSAP
+174 AEDPLRAP
-182 EETPVEDENADTEPA
+182 EETPAESDNAGTEPA
-197 AEAPAESEEPAAEPE
+197 AEPAAESVEPAAEPE
-212 EAPAESEAAE
+212 AAPAETEAAE
-222 SAAETE
+222 SAAGAEPE
-228 TVSEQPAAGINSI
+228 AAQPTAGANSI
-241 EDELAD
+241 EDELAE
-247 AQITTEDGT
+247 AQITAEDGT

-276 ELETTCLDSENGFF
+276 ELETACLDSENGFF

-302 DDDKPAS
+302 EEDKPAAPS
-309 STKPAEPVYSGWRTV
+309 KPAEPVYSGWRTV
-324 NGKTYYYDQGT
+324 GGKTYYYDQGT
-335 NQPVTGI
+335 NKPVTGI

-350 YFDANGVQTAANF
+350 YFDANGVQTEANF

-374 NWQQVKQAGV
+374 DWQQVKQAGV

-398 GTLVQDPMFEEH
+398 GTLVQDPLFEQH

-549 GQLDVNISYMG
+549 GQLDVNISYIG

>member
-1 MNGMKDK
+1 MNDK
-8 TTSEKKGKGARRGV
+8 TTVKQKGKGTRRGA

-39 AGTTALLLTQPTGLA
+39 AGTTALLLTQPTGLT
-54 VEPTTLRWDS
+54 VEPTTLRWEQ
-64 ESTDLNAKYN
+64 ESTDRNAPHR
-74 HSTQNPKPE
+74 HSTNAAPSETPKA
-83 TTKTEPE
+83 EPE
-90 ASSQAQPETDTT
+90 ASSQAQPEAEPA
-102 QPETGKKPEAKP
+102 QPETV
-114 EAKPA
+114 KPA
-119 EQPAAPEETAPA
+119 ETTAAEPAAAPTAPAESAPA

-145 PADPMAGS
+145 PADPMGGS
-153 TAEIE
+153 AAEIE

-166 QQETAELA
+166 QQETEALA
-174 AEDPLSAP
+174 AEDPLRAP
-182 EETPVEDENADTEPA
+182 EETPAESDNAGTESAAEPA
-197 AEAPAESEEPAAEPE
+197 AESVEPAAEPE
-212 EAPAESEAAE
+212 AAPAETEAVE
-222 SAAETE
+222 SAAGADTE
-228 TVSEQPAAGINSI
+228 PAQPTAGANSI
-241 EDELAD
+241 EDELAE

-302 DDDKPAS
+302 EEDKPAAPS
-309 STKPAEPVYSGWRTV
+309 KPAEPVYSGWRTV
-324 NGKTYYYDQGT
+324 GGKTYYYDQGT
-335 NQPVTGI
+335 NKPVTGI

-374 NWQQVKQAGV
+374 DWQQVKQAGV

-398 GTLVQDPMFEEH
+398 GTLVQDPLFEQH

>member
-1 MNGMKDK
+1 MNDK
-8 TTSEKKGKGARRGV
+8 TTVKQKGKGTRRGA

-39 AGTTALLLTQPTGLA
+39 AGTTALLLTQPTGLT
-54 VEPTTLRWDS
+54 VEPTTLRWEQ
-64 ESTDLNAKYN
+64 ESTDRNAPHR
-74 HSTQNPKPE
+74 HSTNAAPSETPKA
-83 TTKTEPE
+83 EPE
-90 ASSQAQPETDTT
+90 ASSQAQPEAEPA
-102 QPETGKKPEAKP
+102 QPETV
-114 EAKPA
+114 KPA
-119 EQPAAPEETAPA
+119 ETTAAEPAAAPTAPAESAPA

-145 PADPMAGS
+145 PADPMGS
-153 TAEIE
+153 SAAEIE

-166 QQETAELA
+166 QQETEALA
-174 AEDPLSAP
+174 AEDPLRAP
-182 EETPVEDENADTEPA
+182 EETPAESDNAGTESAAEPA
-197 AEAPAESEEPAAEPE
+197 AESVEPDAEPEAAPAEA
-212 EAPAESEAAE
+212 EAAE
-222 SAAETE
+222 SAAGAEPE
-228 TVSEQPAAGINSI
+228 AAQPTAGANSI
-241 EDELAD
+241 EDELAE
-247 AQITTEDGT
+247 AQITAEDGT

-302 DDDKPAS
+302 EEDKPAAPS
-309 STKPAEPVYSGWRTV
+309 KPAEPVYSGWRTV
-324 NGKTYYYDQGT
+324 GGKTYYYDQGT
-335 NQPVTGI
+335 NKPVTGI

-374 NWQQVKQAGV
+374 DWQQVKQAGV

-398 GTLVQDPMFEEH
+398 GTLVQDPLFEQH

>member
-1 MNGMKDK
+1 MNDK
-8 TTSEKKGKGARRGV
+8 TTVKQKGKGTRRGA

-39 AGTTALLLTQPTGLA
+39 AGTTALLLTQPTGLT
-54 VEPTTLRWDS
+54 VEPTTLRWEQ
-64 ESTDLNAKYN
+64 ESTDRNAPPR
-74 HSTQNPKPE
+74 HSTNAAPSETPKA
-83 TTKTEPE
+83 EPE
-90 ASSQAQPETDTT
+90 ASSQAQPEAEPA
-102 QPETGKKPEAKP
+102 QPETV
-114 EAKPA
+114 KPA
-119 EQPAAPEETAPA
+119 ETTAAEPAAAPTAPAESTPA

-145 PADPMAGS
+145 PADPMGGS
-153 TAEIE
+153 AAEIE

-166 QQETAELA
+166 QQETEALA
-174 AEDPLSAP
+174 AEDPLRAP
-182 EETPVEDENADTEPA
+182 EETPAESDNAGTEPA
-197 AEAPAESEEPAAEPE
+197 AEPAAESVEPAAEPE
-212 EAPAESEAAE
+212 AAPAETEAAE
-222 SAAETE
+222 SAAGAEPE
-228 TVSEQPAAGINSI
+228 AAQPTAGANSI
-241 EDELAD
+241 EDELAE
-247 AQITTEDGT
+247 AQITAEDGT

-302 DDDKPAS
+302 EEDKPAAPS
-309 STKPAEPVYSGWRTV
+309 KPAEPVYSGWRTV
-324 NGKTYYYDQGT
+324 GGKTYYYDQGT
-335 NQPVTGI
+335 NKPVTGI

-374 NWQQVKQAGV
+374 DWQQVKQAGV

-398 GTLVQDPMFEEH
+398 GTLVQDPLFEQH

>member
-1 MNGMKDK
+1 MNDK
-8 TTSEKKGKGARRGV
+8 TTVKQKGKGTRRGA

-39 AGTTALLLTQPTGLA
+39 AGTTALLLTQPTGLT
-54 VEPTTLRWDS
+54 VEPTTLRWEQ
-64 ESTDLNAKYN
+64 ESTDRNAPHR
-74 HSTQNPKPE
+74 HSTNAAPSETPKA
-83 TTKTEPE
+83 EPE
-90 ASSQAQPETDTT
+90 ASSQAQPEAEPA
-102 QPETGKKPEAKP
+102 QPETV
-114 EAKPA
+114 KPA
-119 EQPAAPEETAPA
+119 ETTAAEPAAAPTAPAESAPA

-145 PADPMAGS
+145 PADPMGGS
-153 TAEIE
+153 AAEIE

-166 QQETAELA
+166 QQETEALA
-174 AEDPLSAP
+174 AEDPLRAP
-182 EETPVEDENADTEPA
+182 EETPAESDNAGTESAAEPA
-197 AEAPAESEEPAAEPE
+197 AESVEPAAEPE
-212 EAPAESEAAE
+212 AAPAETEAVE
-222 SAAETE
+222 SAAGAEPE
-228 TVSEQPAAGINSI
+228 AAQPTAGANSI
-241 EDELAD
+241 EDELAE
-247 AQITTEDGT
+247 AQITAEDGT

-302 DDDKPAS
+302 EEDKPAAPS
-309 STKPAEPVYSGWRTV
+309 KPAEPVYSGWRTV
-324 NGKTYYYDQGT
+324 GGKTYYYDQGT
-335 NQPVTGI
+335 NKPVTGI

-350 YFDANGVQTAANF
+350 YFDANGVQTEANF

-374 NWQQVKQAGV
+374 DWQQVKQAGV

-398 GTLVQDPMFEEH
+398 GTLVQDPLFEQH

>member
-1 MNGMKDK
+1 MNDK
-8 TTSEKKGKGARRGV
+8 TTVKQKGKGTRRGA

-39 AGTTALLLTQPTGLA
+39 AGTTALLLTQPTGLT
-54 VEPTTLRWDS
+54 VEPTTLRWEQ
-64 ESTDLNAKYN
+64 ESTDRNAPHR
-74 HSTQNPKPE
+74 HSTNAAPSETPKA
-83 TTKTEPE
+83 EPE
-90 ASSQAQPETDTT
+90 ASSQAQPEAEPA
-102 QPETGKKPEAKP
+102 QPETV
-114 EAKPA
+114 KPA
-119 EQPAAPEETAPA
+119 ETTAAEPAAAPTAPAESAPA

-145 PADPMAGS
+145 PANPMGGS
-153 TAEIE
+153 AAEIE

-166 QQETAELA
+166 QQETEALA
-174 AEDPLSAP
+174 AEDPLRAP
-182 EETPVEDENADTEPA
+182 EETPAESDNAGTESAAEPA
-197 AEAPAESEEPAAEPE
+197 AESVEPAAEPE
-212 EAPAESEAAE
+212 AAPAEAEAAE
-222 SAAETE
+222 SAAEAETE
-228 TVSEQPAAGINSI
+228 PAQPTAGANSI
-241 EDELAD
+241 EDELAE
-247 AQITTEDGT
+247 AQITAEDGT

-302 DDDKPAS
+302 EEDKPAAPS
-309 STKPAEPVYSGWRTV
+309 KPAEPVYSGWRTV
-324 NGKTYYYDQGT
+324 GGKTYYYDQGT
-335 NQPVTGI
+335 NKPVTGI

-374 NWQQVKQAGV
+374 DWQQVKQAGV

-398 GTLVQDPMFEEH
+398 GTLVQDPLFEQH

-475 QADRTKCAIAFCEEV
+475 QADRTKCAIAFCEEI

>member
-1 MNGMKDK
+1 MNDK
-8 TTSEKKGKGARRGV
+8 TTVKQKGKGTRRGA

-39 AGTTALLLTQPTGLA
+39 AGTTALLLTQPTGLT
-54 VEPTTLRWDS
+54 VEPTTLRWEQ
-64 ESTDLNAKYN
+64 ESTDRNAPHR
-74 HSTQNPKPE
+74 HSTNAAPSETPKA
-83 TTKTEPE
+83 EPE
-90 ASSQAQPETDTT
+90 ASSQAQPEAVPAP
-102 QPETGKKPEAKP
+102 PETV
-114 EAKPA
+114 KPA
-119 EQPAAPEETAPA
+119 ETTAAEPAAAPTAPAESAPA

-145 PADPMAGS
+145 PADPMGS
-153 TAEIE
+153 SAAEIE

-166 QQETAELA
+166 QQETEALA
-174 AEDPLSAP
+174 AEDPLRAP
-182 EETPVEDENADTEPA
+182 EETPAESDNAGTESAAEPA
-197 AEAPAESEEPAAEPE
+197 AESVEPAAEPE
-212 EAPAESEAAE
+212 AAPAETEAAE
-222 SAAETE
+222 SAAEAE
-228 TVSEQPAAGINSI
+228 PEAAQPTAGANSI
-241 EDELAD
+241 EDELAE
-247 AQITTEDGT
+247 AQITAEDGT

-302 DDDKPAS
+302 EEDKPAAPS
-309 STKPAEPVYSGWRTV
+309 KPAEPVYSGWRTV
-324 NGKTYYYDQGT
+324 GGKTYYYDQGT
-335 NQPVTGI
+335 NKPVTGI

-374 NWQQVKQAGV
+374 DWQQVKQAGV

-398 GTLVQDPMFEEH
+398 GTLVQDPLFEQH